1 MPRQR
6 GFTLIE
12 LLVVVSIISLLIAL
26 LLPALSNARAAAR
39 QTQCLSNYRQI
50 GIAYFNY
57 VANYN
62 DYGSP
67 DGIILPDPGPWPAN
81 SSARWHNW
89 ALLGQYLGNDAK
101 YDGALNKTEVV
112 YCTEH
117 KKTAETGNVGIG
129 LNMRQGSRV
138 TRSEGATLPRLKF
151 TGVRSPAKF
160 ILFVDQISGWRWEKY
175 YQGDTATATGSG
187 TTAMVLYRHNNGAA
201 VSFGDGHA
209 SAFLDRTPGS
219 TPAGL
224 NTGLHQAWNDRQVT
238 ASYTGN

>member
-1 MPRQR
+1 MRTR
-6 GFTLIE
+6 AFSLIE

-26 LLPALSNARAAAR
+26 LLPALGRARAAAR
-39 QTQCLSNYRQI
+39 QTQCLSNFRQI
-50 GIAYFNY
+50 GVAYFNY

-67 DGIILPDPGPWPAN
+67 DSVSLPDPGPWPAS

-89 ALLGQYLGNDAK
+89 ALLGQFLGNDAR
-101 YDGALNKTEVV
+101 YDGAPNKTDVV

-117 KKTAETGNVGIG
+117 TRTAATGNVGIG

-138 TRSEGATLPRLKF
+138 TRVEGPSLPRLKF

-187 TTAMVLYRHNNGAA
+187 TTAMVLYRHNQSAV

-209 SAFLDRTPGS
+209 RTFLNATPGS
-219 TPAGL
+219 SPAGF

-238 ASYTGN
+238 ASYNGN